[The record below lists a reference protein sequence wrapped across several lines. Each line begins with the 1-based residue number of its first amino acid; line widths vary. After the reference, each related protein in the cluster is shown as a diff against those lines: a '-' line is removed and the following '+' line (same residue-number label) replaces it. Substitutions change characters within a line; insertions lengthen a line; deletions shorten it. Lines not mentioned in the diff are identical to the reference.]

1 MFFLPLAAACLHI
14 AAAFPMLVR
23 LLRVLSLSNVHLLS
37 LCTAITILCF
47 ALIYACIYALTARA
61 YYHIVR
67 AKQKKRIGL
76 PIRFSLL

>member
-1 MFFLPLAAACLHI
+1 ML

-67 AKQKKRIGL
+67 A
-76 PIRFSLL
+76 